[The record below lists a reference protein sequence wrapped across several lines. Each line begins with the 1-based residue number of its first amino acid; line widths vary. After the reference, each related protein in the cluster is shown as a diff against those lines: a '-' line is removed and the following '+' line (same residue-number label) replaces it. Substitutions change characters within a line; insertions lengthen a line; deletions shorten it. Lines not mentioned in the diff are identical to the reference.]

1 MRHVSATQAVMY
13 GLVKT
18 AQMAKSAG
26 SERSGERWNTVPGST
41 ALSEDTHNPG
51 HYMLTRN
58 YGPTGEMENFY
69 LKLTPEQ
76 RDTGNFSRKDV
87 LGHVG
92 SHPMG
97 QDRWEINS
105 LYVEPQHR
113 RKGIADALVGY
124 HVNKVH
130 PNKQM
135 VVLTD
140 PDKEGNVAKNY
151 LTKLYAKHG
160 FSGELRDIMPGAM
173 HRPASGD
180 LAKIAEMVVG
190 RTESGRA
197 TANRETSVGGSVLY
211 EDSHSPGYYMLAHR
225 SPENESLT
233 AYLKLSPEQAATK
246 DFDTSNLIGY
256 ASSQPIAT
264 GHREINSLYVDPAHR
279 RKGIAHTL
287 LGFHKNLHSG
297 ESLHVIPDPFKDRS
311 VSRENIEKLYAK
323 HGFVPHENN
332 PRAMYFPAQTKT
344 AAAQASSQNNTNKKY
359 IVPALGAAGAAALGY
374 GIHRTAPYYK
384 AKADNLG
391 TWVQALDNTSPDLH
405 ILNGVHS
412 ATDPDVG
419 PRVMRMVNDPF
430 KKGKTVHGD
439 ARVRSNIHS
448 RKPSFSAEIA
458 NSGHLDSAGRK
469 APFVAAGSL
478 PTKDLESWGE
488 TLKAKMHEDAA
499 AFGRTLDPND
509 VNSAV
514 DAIVDAHRK
523 NPFRRAAAF
532 AEDAV
537 DHLKNNKTKYLIGG
551 ALAAGAA
558 FGGKKLYDRYKQRN
572 TQGQ

>member
-1 MRHVSATQAVMY
+1 MASHQVRSVMY

-18 AQMAKSAG
+18 AQ
-26 SERSGERWNTVPGST
+26 
-41 ALSEDTHNPG
+41 
-51 HYMLTRN
+51 
-58 YGPTGEMENFY
+58 
-69 LKLTPEQ
+69 
-76 RDTGNFSRKDV
+76 
-87 LGHVG
+87 
-92 SHPMG
+92 
-97 QDRWEINS
+97 
-105 LYVEPQHR
+105 
-113 RKGIADALVGY
+113 
-124 HVNKVH
+124 
-130 PNKQM
+130 
-135 VVLTD
+135 
-140 PDKEGNVAKNY
+140 
-151 LTKLYAKHG
+151 
-160 FSGELRDIMPGAM
+160 
-173 HRPASGD
+173 
-180 LAKIAEMVVG
+180 MVVG

-197 TANRETSVGGSVLY
+197 TANRETSIGGSVLY

-323 HGFVPHENN
+323 HGFVPHENS

-391 TWVQALDNTSPDLH
+391 TWVQALDNTAPDSH
-405 ILNGVHS
+405 ILNEVHS
-412 ATDPDVG
+412 HVDPDVAS
-419 PRVMRMVNDPF
+419 RVVSMVYDPVRN
-430 KKGKTVHGD
+430 GVESGD
-439 ARVRSNIHS
+439 GSRWSAYIHS
-448 RKPSFSAEIA
+448 RKPSFTADIT
-458 NSGHLDSAGRK
+458 NSGHLDSSGRK
-469 APFVAAGSL
+469 APFTAAGSL
-478 PTKDLESWGE
+478 PTKDLDSWGKA
-488 TLKAKMHEDAA
+488 LKAKMHEDATVY
-499 AFGRTLDPND
+499 GRTLDPDD
-509 VNSAV
+509 VNSVV
-514 DAIVDAHRK
+514 DSLVDRHRK

>member
-1 MRHVSATQAVMY
+1 MRFGSPTHSVIY

-18 AQMAKSAG
+18 AQMAEAADSG
-26 SERSGERWNTVPGST
+26 RSGERWKTISGAT
-41 ALSEDTHNPG
+41 AFSEDTHNPG
-51 HYMLTRN
+51 HYMFTRN

-76 RDTGNFSRKDV
+76 RDAGNFSRKDV

-105 LYVEPQHR
+105 LYVDPQHR
-113 RKGIADALVGY
+113 RKGIANALVDY

-160 FSGELRDIMPGAM
+160 FSGELREVMPGAM

-180 LAKIAEMVVG
+180 LAKIA
-190 RTESGRA
+190 
-197 TANRETSVGGSVLY
+197 
-211 EDSHSPGYYMLAHR
+211 
-225 SPENESLT
+225 
-233 AYLKLSPEQAATK
+233 
-246 DFDTSNLIGY
+246 
-256 ASSQPIAT
+256 
-264 GHREINSLYVDPAHR
+264 
-279 RKGIAHTL
+279 
-287 LGFHKNLHSG
+287 
-297 ESLHVIPDPFKDRS
+297 
-311 VSRENIEKLYAK
+311 
-323 HGFVPHENN
+323 
-332 PRAMYFPAQTKT
+332 
-344 AAAQASSQNNTNKKY
+344 AAQPSPQNNTNKKY

-374 GIHRTAPYYK
+374 GVHRTAPYYK

-391 TWVQALDNTSPDLH
+391 TWVQALDNKSPDLH
-405 ILNGVHS
+405 ILNGVRSHV
-412 ATDPDVG
+412 DPDVG
-419 PRVMRMVNDPF
+419 PRVASMIVDPL
-430 KKGKTVHGD
+430 KNGVESRDGSRWRT
-439 ARVRSNIHS
+439 AIHS
-448 RKPSFSAEIA
+448 RKPSFAIEIT
-458 NSGHLDSAGRK
+458 NSGHLDAAGRK
-469 APFVAAGSL
+469 APFAAGGSL
-478 PTKDLESWGE
+478 PTKDLDSWGE
-488 TLKAKMHEDAA
+488 ALKAKMHEDATVY
-499 AFGRTLDPND
+499 GRTLDPNE

-514 DAIVDAHRK
+514 DSLVDRHRK

-532 AEDAV
+532 AEDAT